1 MVLRMQGFSVKEIFV
16 PIYELPFQYDTTP
29 VYHFKL
35 DSSLVPK
42 NPNFGQKLQK
52 LNFYSDSDGKKNSLL
67 QIRE

>member
-1 MVLRMQGFSVKEIFV
+1 M
-16 PIYELPFQYDTTP
+16 PIYELPFQYDTTA

-52 LNFYSDSDGKKNSLL
+52 LNFYSDSDGKNNSLL